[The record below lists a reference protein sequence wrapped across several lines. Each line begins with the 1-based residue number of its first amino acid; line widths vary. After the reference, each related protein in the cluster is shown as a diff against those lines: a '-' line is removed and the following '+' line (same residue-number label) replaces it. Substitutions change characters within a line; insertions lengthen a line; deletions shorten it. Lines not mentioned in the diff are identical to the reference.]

1 MFINIQLSQ
10 SAEINLKF
18 ALLWQR
24 IAEPVIQSMNSL
36 DHQNIVFIQLQ
47 KITFIF
53 SGSCFEIRKP
63 ASLTLFPSKSSSISL
78 LNCST
83 SIASR
88 HSKFLFPKLI
98 YRSQVPVNEIIIH
111 CDRMRFH
118 SMGSQLN
125 RQPV

>member
-53 SGSCFEIRKP
+53 SGSCFEIEKP
-63 ASLTLFPSKSSSISL
+63 ASLPF
-78 LNCST
+78 
-83 SIASR
+83 
-88 HSKFLFPKLI
+88 FLPKAQAYL
-98 YRSQVPVNEIIIH
+98 Y
-111 CDRMRFH
+111 
-118 SMGSQLN
+118 
-125 RQPV
+125 

>member
-47 KITFIF
+47 KITF
-53 SGSCFEIRKP
+53 
-63 ASLTLFPSKSSSISL
+63 
-78 LNCST
+78 
-83 SIASR
+83 
-88 HSKFLFPKLI
+88 
-98 YRSQVPVNEIIIH
+98 
-111 CDRMRFH
+111 
-118 SMGSQLN
+118 
-125 RQPV
+125 

>member
-53 SGSCFEIRKP
+53 SGSCFEIENRHLYPFSFQK
-63 ASLTLFPSKSSSISL
+63 LKHIFIKLHHINRFQTLKI
-78 LNCST
+78 
-83 SIASR
+83 
-88 HSKFLFPKLI
+88 LFPKLI
-98 YRSQVPVNEIIIH
+98 YRSQVPVNKDDGTVFLWDE
-111 CDRMRFH
+111 
-118 SMGSQLN
+118 
-125 RQPV
+125 